1 MNRLKLSDLKKN
13 TKFFKYKLFQVT
25 AVEIDSVNE
34 YGLITIKRADNLKSS
49 ILEFDDELFYN
60 NFESAKIRQVLDV
73 HRLLNNTYTAKDSRE
88 TFLIEYY
95 RTFMDVRDLEF
106 FITSVTKSQLTE
118 EEYWEYIRLI
128 AIDYP
133 EKVI

>member
-25 AVEIDSVNE
+25 EVEIESVNE